1 MNYSRLSAVQ
11 SRRPRVA
18 RIGIVGLGPMGIRH
32 LQACAQVVGAAQVVV
47 ALRHSRDEAV
57 LAGLPLGAQ
66 VDRAPWS
73 PDFAKQCDLVV
84 VAVQT
89 ELHAQVAAEIAAP
102 RLIEKPLCQSP
113 EQAIAV
119 LAQPW
124 RTFVGHS
131 SRAEAGAMALHRALQ
146 TGAVGQVR
154 HIKVDCR
161 ESQLLRPAAG
171 RPQQVGRLFDV
182 AVHALAT
189 VADALPAQ
197 PPSMVWAEL
206 EAGEGDQLLLRGKLQ
221 WAAGPS
227 LAVQVQPDRNSGR
240 EVVVSGSEATL
251 SWQVAPGRTELVQT
265 SDGVAT
271 VLACGGPSN
280 QVSLVSAVVDA
291 LASGQPSPF
300 DGGHGLRVLQWTGQL
315 LAAAGPFE
323 WDWVR

>member
-1 MNYSRLSAVQ
+1 
-11 SRRPRVA
+11 
-18 RIGIVGLGPMGIRH
+18 MGIRH

-47 ALRHSRDEAV
+47 ALRDSRDEAM
-57 LAGLPLGAQ
+57 LAGLPLGSQ
-66 VDRAPWS
+66 VDRAAWS
-73 PDFAKQCDLVV
+73 PDFGKDCDLVV

-131 SRAEAGAMALHRALQ
+131 SRAEAGAVALHRALQ
-146 TGAVGQVR
+146 TGAIGEVR
-154 HIKVDCR
+154 HISVDCR

-197 PPSMVWAEL
+197 PPSEVWAEL
-206 EAGEGDQLLLRGKLQ
+206 VAGHGDLLLLRGKLQ
-221 WAAGPS
+221 WASGPS
-227 LAVQVQPDRNSGR
+227 LTVQIQPDRDSGR
-240 EVVVSGSEATL
+240 QVRVEGGAATL
-251 SWQVAPGRTELVQT
+251 NWLVAPGRSELLRIL
-265 SDGVAT
+265 DGVTAA
-271 VLACGGPSN
+271 LPCGGPPS
-280 QVSLVSAVVDA
+280 QLVLLGAVLDA
-291 LASGQPSPF
+291 IASGQPSPF
-300 DGGHGLRVLQWTGQL
+300 AGAHGLRVLQWTGQL

-323 WDWVR
+323 WEWVR